1 MTENLTFLH
10 TLQTFVDTFNG
21 LLEERSL
28 SLEATHVVDENL
40 LRDAREAGEITDEID
55 SAVSVHIEKA
65 AADGAKVV
73 LCTCSTIGG
82 CAEQVQLP
90 GCRVIRID
98 RPMADKAV
106 EIGTVILVAA
116 ALESTIGPTGELI
129 QDSARQAGKQVRIR
143 DVVCEG
149 AWDRFEQGDNEGYHE
164 RIAKSL
170 RANAEGSDV
179 VVLAQASM
187 ASAAKLCEDLP
198 VPVLSSP
205 ELGMAAAIEALEAL
219 E

>member
-10 TLQTFVDTFNG
+10 TLPAFVDTFNG
-21 LLEERSL
+21 LLEARSL
-28 SLEATHVVDENL
+28 PLEATHVVDENL

-55 SAVSVHIEKA
+55 SAVSIHIGKA

-90 GCRVIRID
+90 GCRVIRVD

-129 QDSARQAGKQVRIR
+129 QDSAKTSG
-143 DVVCEG
+143 
-149 AWDRFEQGDNEGYHE
+149 
-164 RIAKSL
+164 
-170 RANAEGSDV
+170 
-179 VVLAQASM
+179 
-187 ASAAKLCEDLP
+187 
-198 VPVLSSP
+198 
-205 ELGMAAAIEALEAL
+205 
-219 E
+219 